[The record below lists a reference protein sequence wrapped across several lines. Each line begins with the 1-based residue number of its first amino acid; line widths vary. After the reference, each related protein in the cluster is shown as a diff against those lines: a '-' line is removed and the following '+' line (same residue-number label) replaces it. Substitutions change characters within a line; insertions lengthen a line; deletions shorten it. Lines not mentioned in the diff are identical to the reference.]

1 MREAMKRRYR
11 EILFRRREELLKE
24 SHGRLKVSR
33 SGERQQTVGGGLDP
47 ADQSVQH
54 HCDTIQCWQ
63 FETEKNIIKKIELAL
78 RRIEE
83 DAYGICEDCQDEIDE
98 KRLRILPYALYCRGC
113 QELQEEE
120 EIERRR

>member
-11 EILFRRREELLKE
+11 EMLSRRREELLKE
-24 SHGRLKVSR
+24 SHCRMKGSLG
-33 SGERQQTVGGGLDP
+33 GERQQTVGGGLDP

-63 FETEKNIIKKIELAL
+63 FETEKNIIRKIELAL

-83 DAYGICEDCQDEIDE
+83 GAYGICEDCHDEIDE

-113 QELQEEE
+113 QELQEKG